1 VERKTTGIRC
11 TDAPPI
17 AVDLSTGKQSG
28 RIFTQEDGSWLHPG
42 KVSDLFERLVAAA
55 GLPPVRL
62 HDVRH
67 GAATLMLSAGL
78 DIKVVSG
85 IEPFAHGHFGVEALA
100 DSEAATGL
108 HEALRQTSRVSA
120 VFTAID
126 KPFLDEE
133 RGKVRINRVWH
144 PYGNPEVSQPLW
156 DAGLLLEELLDSEME
171 RSAPRAPF

>member
-42 KVSDLFERLVAAA
+42 KVSDLFERLAAAA

-67 GAATLMLSAGL
+67 GAATLMLSAGF

-100 DSEAATGL
+100 DSEAATGCTRRCAR
-108 HEALRQTSRVSA
+108 HRGSAQSSPPSTNPSSTRNGAKSGSTGSGISMGTLRYLSRCGTPAS
-120 VFTAID
+120 
-126 KPFLDEE
+126 
-133 RGKVRINRVWH
+133 
-144 PYGNPEVSQPLW
+144 S
-156 DAGLLLEELLDSEME
+156 
-171 RSAPRAPF
+171 